1 MSAKFKLEKTHTITG
16 TLEVVT
22 GLHVGAGKDSV
33 EIGGIDNPIIKHPHT
48 GDPFIPGSSLKG
60 KVRSLL
66 EWALDCVEADGSVYG
81 GKQHETYPADHPIL
95 RAFGTTHKD
104 WQGGPARLIVRDT
117 HLDPAWRRRI
127 TDDGLPLTEDKAEVT
142 INRIEGKAASMGPRH
157 TERVPAGARFRIEIL
172 FKEFSE
178 DGAGVAA
185 DRRALD
191 WFLAGLRLLEQDA
204 LGGSGSRGYGQVKF
218 KDLELDGRSIQER
231 FDGIKQISKDKPP
244 VRFLDEESN
253 ENVQD

>member
-1 MSAKFKLEKTHTITG
+1 MSARFKLEKTHTITG

-22 GLHVGAGKDSV
+22 GLHIGAGKDSV
-33 EIGGIDNPIIKHPHT
+33 EIGGLDNPIIKHPHT
-48 GDPFIPGSSLKG
+48 GDPYIPGSSLKG

-66 EWALDCVEADGSVYG
+66 EWALDCVEDDGGVYG
-81 GKQHETYPADHPIL
+81 SKKNKTYPADDPIL
-95 RAFGTTHKD
+95 RAFGTTHKK
-104 WQGGPARLIVRDT
+104 WEGGPARLVVRDA
-117 HLDPAWRRRI
+117 HLDRAWRRQ
-127 TDDGLPLTEDKAEVT
+127 TVASNLPLTEEKAEVT
-142 INRIEGKAASMGPRH
+142 INRIEGKAASMGPRR

-204 LGGSGSRGYGQVKF
+204 LGGSGSRGYGEVKF
-218 KDLELDGRSIQER
+218 KDLELDGRPIQEQ
-231 FDGIKQISKDKPP
+231 FDGIKEISKDKPP
-244 VRFLDEESN
+244 VHFLDEESN
-253 ENVQD
+253 ENLQS